1 MSLLSPEL
9 GLLFWMLLTFGIV
22 FIILAKYGFPVII
35 KSLDRR
41 KEMIAK
47 GLEDARKSEEQLKV
61 AQQTCDDLINEAMMK
76 KDAILRE
83 AAELKERMIGEA
95 REKSL
100 TEGLR
105 LTELARKEAAAEK
118 DRALRGLHNEVA
130 ALTVQLSEQVLRRK
144 LEDSAEQKALI
155 ERLMVELD
163 DKEL

>member
-22 FIILAKYGFPVII
+22 FIILAKYGFPVIV
-35 KSLDRR
+35 KSIDQR
-41 KEMIAK
+41 KAVIAK

-61 AQQTCDDLINEAMMK
+61 AQQTCNDLINEAQMK

-100 TEGLR
+100 AEGLR
-105 LTELARKEAAAEK
+105 LTEQAKKDAAAEK
-118 DRALRGLHNEVA
+118 DRALRSLHNEVA
-130 ALTVQLSEQVLRRK
+130 ALSVQLSEQILRRE
-144 LEDSAEQKALI
+144 LEESAEQKALI
-155 ERLMVELD
+155 ERFLIELD
-163 DKEL
+163 DKAL

>member
-61 AQQTCDDLINEAMMK
+61 AQQTCDDLINEARMK

-118 DRALRGLHNEVA
+118 DRALRSLHNEVA

>member
-22 FIILAKYGFPVII
+22 FIILAKYGFPVIV
-35 KSLDRR
+35 KSIDQR
-41 KEMIAK
+41 KAVIAK

-61 AQQTCDDLINEAMMK
+61 AQQTCNDLINEAQMK

-100 TEGLR
+100 AEGLR
-105 LTELARKEAAAEK
+105 LTEQAKKDAAAEK
-118 DRALRGLHNEVA
+118 DRALRSLHNEVA
-130 ALTVQLSEQVLRRK
+130 ALSVQLSEQILRRE
-144 LEDSAEQKALI
+144 LEESAEQKALI
-155 ERLMVELD
+155 ERFMIELD
-163 DKEL
+163 DKAL

>member
-22 FIILAKYGFPVII
+22 FIILAKYGFPVIV
-35 KSLDRR
+35 KSIDQR
-41 KEMIAK
+41 KEVIAK
-47 GLEDARKSEEQLKV
+47 GLDDARKSEEQLKV
-61 AQQTCDDLINEAMMK
+61 AQQTCTDLINEAQMK

-105 LTELARKEAAAEK
+105 LTELAKKEAAAEK
-118 DRALRGLHNEVA
+118 DRALRSLHNEVA
-130 ALTVQLSEQVLRRK
+130 ALSVQLSEQILRRE
-144 LEDSAEQKALI
+144 LVESAEQKALI
-155 ERLMVELD
+155 ERFMIELD
-163 DKEL
+163 DKAL